1 MNSPSALSRVKPLTV
16 PVFMVITSWAEAPYM
31 VKPDATR
38 LVPGRRMSSFLPV
51 AVASSLKMAKM
62 VPTDTP
68 ASRLLLPSIGSQA
81 TAYVACLFSS
91 NTITS
96 SSSSET
102 SSRHF
107 PDPRMAATKTSF
119 PITSNFFW
127 SSPVVFE
134 EPARPVRLI
143 SVDLRM

>member
-1 MNSPSALSRVKPLTV
+1 MLGWVRMNSPSALSSVKPSTV
-16 PVFMVITSWAEAPYM
+16 PPFMVITSWAEAPYI
-31 VKPDATR
+31 VKPEATR

-51 AVASSLKMAKM
+51 AFGSSLKMPKI

-91 NTITS
+91 NTMTS

-102 SSRHF
+102 NRRHF
-107 PDPRMAATKTSF
+107 PEPRMAATNTSF
-119 PITSNFFW
+119 PITSNFF
-127 SSPVVFE
+127 
-134 EPARPVRLI
+134 
-143 SVDLRM
+143 